1 MTDIDGLTI
10 QNYERHNKANS
21 FAYMTETVGYQ
32 KTKGLIILT
41 CSTDVQG

>member
-21 FAYMTETVGYQ
+21 FALYDRNSGLS
-32 KTKGLIILT
+32 KNKGVNN
-41 CSTDVQG
+41 SDMFN